1 MIRDERINPGN
12 ILVITF
18 TNASADDMRDRFFQM
33 IHQEGGELP
42 GSTYGNITFST
53 INGLCLR
60 ICASY
65 ARIYN
70 RQIPELISEQDRRS
84 LIASLYRRFSNDY
97 PSDSDIRDISQ
108 KITFIKNMG
117 IPDKDLDKT
126 GSLDDKEA
134 EIYRE
139 YCRAL
144 KSRRLMDYDDQIVF
158 ADQIMRDPRFAAVAD
173 RYRNRFRWILVD
185 EAQDT
190 SKLQHQIIRNLAG
203 GNPNLFMA
211 GDEDQSIYGFRAAWP
226 DALLQFGET
235 YENASIFRLQT
246 NYRSRKEIVDAASS
260 LICHNQKRYEKNMV
274 ADRSEGGVCKA
285 VTVRKR
291 EDQYDQILDILRKSS
306 ETTAVLYRDNASGL
320 PLILRLEKA
329 GIPYQLRG
337 QDAGFFTNKIVR
349 EVRDILTFALNPV
362 NPHILER
369 IYYKFGVKISR
380 KALHM
385 AMEEPRWAGD
395 DPYLDALADS
405 PALGKTGKEDLKVL
419 QDQFRIIRQ
428 KNDASFA
435 LRCLRNA
442 MSYRNASNEKLYIL
456 QALAEEGETI
466 PEFFGK
472 LRRMADVMERG
483 CNTESSDNVSV
494 VLSTIHGSKGLEYPE
509 VIIIDGVQGILPGK
523 DSDEE
528 EERRIFYVGITR
540 ARDRLVMMR
549 YGDRETPFVDQA
561 LGIKKAGPVRIS
573 GAVRKEAETY
583 RPGTLVNHKSFGTG
597 RIVSIDKDGKA
608 DIDFGGLGKKKMS
621 LQACLS
627 LGILK
632 KQC

>member
-246 NYRSRKEIVDAASS
+246 NYRSRKEIVEAASS
-260 LICHNQKRYEKNMV
+260 LICYNQKRYEKNMV

-385 AMEEPRWAGD
+385 AMEEPSWAGD
-395 DPYLDALADS
+395 DPYLDALAGS

-466 PEFFGK
+466 PDCFGK

>member
-84 LIASLYRRFSNDY
+84 LIASLYRRFSNDH

-246 NYRSRKEIVDAASS
+246 NYRSRKEIVEAASS

-291 EDQYDQILDILRKSS
+291 EDQYDLILDILRKSS

-472 LRRMADVMERG
+472 LRRMADVM
-483 CNTESSDNVSV
+483 
-494 VLSTIHGSKGLEYPE
+494 
-509 VIIIDGVQGILPGK
+509 
-523 DSDEE
+523 
-528 EERRIFYVGITR
+528 
-540 ARDRLVMMR
+540 
-549 YGDRETPFVDQA
+549 
-561 LGIKKAGPVRIS
+561 
-573 GAVRKEAETY
+573 
-583 RPGTLVNHKSFGTG
+583 
-597 RIVSIDKDGKA
+597 
-608 DIDFGGLGKKKMS
+608 
-621 LQACLS
+621 
-627 LGILK
+627 
-632 KQC
+632 

>member
-1 MIRDERINPGN
+1 
-12 ILVITF
+12 
-18 TNASADDMRDRFFQM
+18 
-33 IHQEGGELP
+33 
-42 GSTYGNITFST
+42 
-53 INGLCLR
+53 
-60 ICASY
+60 
-65 ARIYN
+65 
-70 RQIPELISEQDRRS
+70 
-84 LIASLYRRFSNDY
+84 
-97 PSDSDIRDISQ
+97 
-108 KITFIKNMG
+108 
-117 IPDKDLDKT
+117 
-126 GSLDDKEA
+126 
-134 EIYRE
+134 
-139 YCRAL
+139 
-144 KSRRLMDYDDQIVF
+144 
-158 ADQIMRDPRFAAVAD
+158 
-173 RYRNRFRWILVD
+173 
-185 EAQDT
+185 
-190 SKLQHQIIRNLAG
+190 
-203 GNPNLFMA
+203 MA

-246 NYRSRKEIVDAASS
+246 NYRSRKEIVEAASS

-329 GIPYQLRG
+329 GIPYQMRG

-405 PALGKTGKEDLKVL
+405 PALGKTGKEDLKAL

-608 DIDFGGLGKKKMS
+608 DIDFGGRGKKKMS
-621 LQACLS
+621 LDESEIKRFMELLDNKPWYDDFKRIIKVLLYTGMRSGECLGLMWEDIDFDEMTITINHNLTDVGGKHIAYRELAVGRSAGSS
-627 LGILK
+627 LLARHLVAAWGSIA
-632 KQC
+632 